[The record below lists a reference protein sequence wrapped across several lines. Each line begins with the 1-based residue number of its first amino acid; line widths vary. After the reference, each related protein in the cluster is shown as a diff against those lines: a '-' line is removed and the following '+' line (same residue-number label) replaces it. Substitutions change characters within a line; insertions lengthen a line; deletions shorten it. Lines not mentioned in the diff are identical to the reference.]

1 MTLGPRVDGGVATLV
16 RDISGESCSKGGG
29 GKAFK
34 KLDVVGT
41 LKHINL
47 LTFAQSDFTVNNK
60 SINQFLKL
68 VFK

>member
-1 MTLGPRVDGGVATLV
+1 MGSPVQ
-16 RDISGESCSKGGG
+16 KGGKE
-29 GKAFK
+29 KAFR
-34 KLDVVGT
+34 KLNVVGA